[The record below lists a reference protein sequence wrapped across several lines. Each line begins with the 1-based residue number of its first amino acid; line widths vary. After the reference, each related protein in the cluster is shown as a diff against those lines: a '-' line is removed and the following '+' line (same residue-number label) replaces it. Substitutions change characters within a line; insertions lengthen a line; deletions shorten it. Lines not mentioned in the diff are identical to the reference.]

1 MKKILLIIGLLLGC
15 QQIKPDPSTRIGP
28 TDSIKQNMLSPQI
41 AAEPP
46 NPIGQCKW
54 QVKFSPNGGA
64 EQQVVN
70 VINGTNDSFYML
82 SYSFTSDIIAQ
93 ALVDKAQTKHVEVI
107 LDPSNKKG
115 KGSDLKMLLGSKV
128 IVYLD
133 EKHAIAHNK
142 VGISDLRR
150 LLTGSFNF
158 TNAAEHS
165 NAENSLLLDCPDL
178 AKVYL
183 ENFNFHKSHS
193 KRIN

>member
-28 TDSIKQNMLSPQI
+28 TDSVKQGLIPQI
-41 AAEPP
+41 TAEPS
-46 NPIGQCKW
+46 NPVGQCKW
-54 QVKFSPNGGA
+54 QVRFSPNGGA

-70 VINGTNDSFYML
+70 TINGTNDSFYML

-93 ALVDKAQTKHVEVI
+93 ALINKSKTKHVEVI
-107 LDPSNKKG
+107 LDPSNKNG

-142 VGISDLRR
+142 VGISDARR
-150 LLTGSFNF
+150 VLTGSFNF
-158 TNAAEHS
+158 TKAAERS
-165 NAENSLLLDCPDL
+165 NSENSLLLDCPDL
-178 AKVYL
+178 AKTYL
-183 ENFNFHKSHS
+183 ENYNLHKSHS

>member
-28 TDSIKQNMLSPQI
+28 TDSIKQSVTVPQI
-41 AAEPP
+41 TAEAP
-46 NPIGQCKW
+46 NPAGSCKW
-54 QVKFSPNGGA
+54 QVRFSPNGGA

-70 VINGTNDSFYML
+70 VINGTNDSLYML
-82 SYSFTSDIIAQ
+82 SYSFTSDLTAKSLIN
-93 ALVDKAQTKHVEVI
+93 KAETKRVEII

-142 VGISDLRR
+142 TIISDARKI
-150 LLTGSFNF
+150 LTGSFNF

-183 ENFNFHKSHS
+183 ENWNLHKSHS